1 MSEENLTTSPSEAEG
16 SETKIITQEEPPRS
30 RGDVSVSTISTM
42 LGLATSDDIKLLET
56 RMEQV
61 VQKMAL
67 LNTRLEKLMGVLP
80 NLPTGADLERIDV
93 QIGGLKSMVREVL
106 TAFATKA
113 QSSPSSAAESTPKK

>member
-1 MSEENLTTSPSEAEG
+1 MSEENLSAAPSTVEG
-16 SETKIITQEEPPRS
+16 SETNIITQEEPPRG

-42 LGLATSDDIKLLET
+42 LGLATSSDIKLLET

-67 LNTRLEKLMGVLP
+67 LNTRLEKLMGILP

-93 QIGGLKSMVREVL
+93 QIGGLKSMVREVM
-106 TAFATKA
+106 TTFATKA
-113 QSSPSSAAESTPKK
+113 QSSPVSSSEAAPKK